1 MFFVFFGIFI
11 SSLSLALAVVLSLCL
26 SLNAVGWFV
35 VRFVSLACMQAC
47 VRGCGCGYERV
58 CLPHTNLQFT
68 LWNQFGIWVSFA
80 QQRSQLLLYMYKRP
94 MYGEFEKAFM
104 ASETQ
109 RKYGWCKCMS
119 ISLYPCTWCVPIMNL
134 HYVRCV
140 WKFSFEWE
148 TGEARMRQKSN
159 NQTE

>member
-1 MFFVFFGIFI
+1 MGYLFH
-11 SSLSLALAVVLSLCL
+11 LCL
-26 SLNAVGWFV
+26 SHWLLCY
-35 VRFVSLACMQAC
+35 RFVCLSMLLVGLSFDLCRLRVCKRVC
-47 VRGCGCGYERV
+47 VRWCGCGYERV

-134 HYVRCV
+134 HSIRCV